1 MNEEQIPPVPNDL
14 AMPSH
19 LATPGD
25 QGMPAGRVIGVIV
38 VALVIGLILNAPDIR
53 RTAERQEAGWRREV
67 AIAMIQ
73 PFDWFS
79 RTLRLDTPHNL
90 IDAAIGRQPDP
101 SSVST
106 TTSATTAPV
115 AILNPES
122 TTTTA
127 PSRREVTAAD
137 PLRMFIG
144 GDSMV
149 GQFGPMLENAAEAG
163 GLVEVTEVL
172 YEFSS
177 GITRPDFLDWP
188 VRLREVREVQDPD
201 VIVLFF
207 GGNDAQAVRIDGVWH
222 EFGSETWMTEYRKR
236 VGDLMTELEEDNRD
250 VYWMGMPIVRSADF
264 RDKVEVL
271 NEVYR
276 SEADRHDGVTFVDSW
291 SVFTGPDGGFSEYLT
306 DSNGDLVDMRL
317 NDGIHL
323 TTAGGIRLAEV
334 TFGVIAEN
342 WGIA

>member
-1 MNEEQIPPVPNDL
+1 MQTTS
-14 AMPSH
+14 PSPR
-19 LATPGD
+19 T
-25 QGMPAGRVIGVIV
+25 MPAGQVIAVTLL
-38 VALVIGLILNAPDIR
+38 ALVIGLILNAPDIR
-53 RTAERQEAGWRREV
+53 RTAERQEAGWKRDV

-90 IDAAIGRQPDP
+90 IDTAIGRQPEQSP
-101 SSVST
+101 SST
-106 TTSATTAPV
+106 
-115 AILNPES
+115 

-127 PSRREVTAAD
+127 PAPVATPETTTTTAPARREITATD

-149 GQFGPMLENAAEAG
+149 GQFGPMLENTAEAG

-177 GITRPDFLDWP
+177 GLTRPDFLDWP
-188 VRLREVREVQDPD
+188 VRLREIREAQDPD

-207 GGNDAQAVRIDGVWH
+207 GGNDAQAIQIDGTWH
-222 EFGSETWMTEYRKR
+222 EFGSETWIAEYRRR
-236 VGDLMTELEEDNRD
+236 VGGLMAELDEDGRD
-250 VYWMGMPIVRSADF
+250 VYWMGMPIVRSDDF
-264 RDKVEVL
+264 RQKVEVL
-271 NEVYR
+271 NEIYR
-276 SEADRHDGVTFVDSW
+276 SEAERFEMVNFVDSW
-291 SVFTGPDGGFSEYLT
+291 PVFTGADGEFSEYLT
-306 DSNGDLVDMRL
+306 DADGDLVDMRL

-342 WGIA
+342 WGIG

>member
-1 MNEEQIPPVPNDL
+1 
-14 AMPSH
+14 
-19 LATPGD
+19 
-25 QGMPAGRVIGVIV
+25 MPAGRAIGVII
-38 VALVIGLILNAPDIR
+38 VALVVGLILNAPDIR
-53 RTAERQEAGWRREV
+53 ETAERQEAGWRRDFAV
-67 AIAMIQ
+67 AVIQ

-79 RTLRLDTPHNL
+79 RTLRLDVPHNL
-90 IDAAIGRQPDP
+90 IDAATGRAPDQTL
-101 SSVST
+101 SST
-106 TTSATTAPV
+106 
-115 AILNPES
+115 

-127 PSRREVTAAD
+127 PASVAAPETTTTVVAQPEPTRREVTAAD

-177 GITRPDFLDWP
+177 GLTRPDFLDWP
-188 VRLREVREVQDPD
+188 VRLREIREAEDPD

-207 GGNDAQAVRIDGVWH
+207 GGNDAQSIQIDGVWH
-222 EFGSETWMTEYRKR
+222 EFGSEEWLSEYRSR
-236 VGDLMTELEEDNRD
+236 VGNLMAELDEDGRD
-250 VYWMGMPIVRSADF
+250 VYWMGMPIVRSDDF
-264 RDKVEVL
+264 RQKVEIL
-271 NEVYR
+271 NEIYR
-276 SEADRHDGVTFVDSW
+276 SEADRFDGVTYVDSW
-291 SVFTGPDGGFSEYLT
+291 SVFTGSDGGFSEYLT

-323 TTAGGIRLAEV
+323 TTAGGIRLARV
-334 TFGVIAEN
+334 TFEIIAAN

>member
-1 MNEEQIPPVPNDL
+1 MTQ
-14 AMPSH
+14 PSTPQ
-19 LATPGD
+19 LIPGD
-25 QGMPAGRVIGVIV
+25 RGMPAGRAIGVIV
-38 VALVIGLILNAPDIR
+38 VALTIGLILNAPDIR
-53 RTAERQEAGWRREV
+53 RTAERQEAGWRRDV

-79 RTLRLDTPHNL
+79 RTLRIDAAHNL
-90 IDAAIGRQPDP
+90 IDAAIGRPVDQGPATT
-101 SSVST
+101 T
-106 TTSATTAPV
+106 TTSAPIQIAT
-115 AILNPES
+115 PETS
-122 TTTTA
+122 TTLTTL

-149 GQFGPMLENAAEAG
+149 GQFGPMLENTAEAG

-188 VRLREVREVQDPD
+188 VRLREVREAQDPD

-207 GGNDAQAVRIDGVWH
+207 GGNDAQAIQIDGAWY
-222 EFGSETWMTEYRKR
+222 EFGSETWLSEYRKR
-236 VGDLMTELEEDNRD
+236 VGDLMAELDEDGRD
-250 VYWMGMPIVRSADF
+250 VYWMGMPIVRSDDF
-264 RDKVEVL
+264 RQKVEVL
-271 NEVYR
+271 NEIYR
-276 SEADRHDGVTFVDSW
+276 SEADRFEGVTYVDSW
-291 SVFTGPDGGFSEYLT
+291 SVFTGPDGSFSEYLT
-306 DSNGDLVDMRL
+306 DANGDLVDMRL

-323 TTAGGIRLAEV
+323 TTAGGIRLAEFA
-334 TFGVIAEN
+334 FGVISEN